1 MICPGSGRIRRD
13 KEEDDWG
20 LRPEDLSRAVAR
32 ALSPFPPLA
41 FGRPAEPKR
50 KRNNRQ
56 MCGICGEITFNNDMA
71 NTARVDRMAQAMAAR
86 GPDAMGVTMR
96 GRVAFGHRRL
106 KIIDLSDL
114 GAQPMTDAKLGLTL
128 VFNGCIYNYQ
138 DLRAELI
145 GLGHDFA
152 STSDTEV
159 ILKAFAQWGTDCF
172 SRFQGMF
179 AVAIHEHGSGR
190 LHLAR
195 DRFGIKPL
203 YYAEK
208 GQRLAFASS
217 LPALLA
223 GGDVDTSI
231 DPVALEH
238 YMSWHAVVPA
248 PRTILNGVRKL
259 PAATIRTI
267 ETDGSARD
275 ITWWEPDFNK
285 SEEDLARSE
294 EEWNE
299 MVLEGL
305 RTAVRRRMVA
315 DVPVGVLL
323 SGGVDSSLIVGLL
336 AEEGQKDLA
345 TFSIGFEE
353 ANGEKGDEFQY
364 SDLIAAHYGTNH
376 HQIFI
381 PSSELQQNLPGAIR
395 AMSEPMVSYDNIG
408 FYLLSRE
415 VSKHIK
421 VVQSGQGADEVFA
434 GYHWYPKMQGSST
447 PAADYAAAFF
457 DRTRAGMTEAVN
469 PSYLTSRD
477 ESLAFVEAHFAR
489 PGADDP
495 VDKALRLD
503 TNVMLVD
510 DPVKRVDNH
519 SMAWGLEA
527 RVPFLDHELVELAG
541 RIPARHKLAHG
552 GKGVLKEAARKVI
565 PSAVIDRPKGYFPVP
580 ALKYIQGDYL
590 NMVRDT
596 LTSSKARERG
606 LFNPAYLDKLFAAPT
621 EHITPLRGSELWQVA
636 LLEMWL
642 QAQEV

>member
-1 MICPGSGRIRRD
+1 
-13 KEEDDWG
+13 
-20 LRPEDLSRAVAR
+20 
-32 ALSPFPPLA
+32 
-41 FGRPAEPKR
+41 
-50 KRNNRQ
+50 
-56 MCGICGEITFNNDMA
+56 MCGICGEVVFGDDPA
-71 NTARVDRMAQAMAAR
+71 NTARVDTMARAMEAR

-106 KIIDLSDL
+106 KIIDLSDK
-114 GAQPMTDAKLGLTL
+114 GAQPMTDMALGLTL
-128 VFNGCIYNYQ
+128 VFNGCIYNYR
-138 DLRAELI
+138 DLRKDLI
-145 GLGHDFA
+145 VKGHSFV
-152 STSDTEV
+152 SSSDTEV
-159 ILKAFAQWGTDCF
+159 ILKAWAEWGAACF
-172 SRFQGMF
+172 ERFHGMF
-179 AVAIHEHGSGR
+179 AVAIHEHDSGR

-203 YYAEK
+203 YYSE
-208 GQRLAFASS
+208 GGGRLAFASS

-223 GGDVDTSI
+223 GGGIDTSI
-231 DPVALEH
+231 DKVALNH

-248 PRTILNGVRKL
+248 PRTILSGVRKL
-259 PAATIRTI
+259 PAATVRTI
-267 ETDGSARD
+267 ETDGSFKD
-275 ITWWEPDFNK
+275 VTYWEPRF
-285 SEEDLARSE
+285 ERAAEDMNRPAG
-294 EEWNE
+294 EWRD
-299 MVLEGL
+299 MVLDAL

-353 ANGEKGDEFQY
+353 ANGEKGDEFVY
-364 SDLIAAHYGTNH
+364 SDLIASHYGTD
-376 HQIFI
+376 HQKIFI
-381 PSSELQQNLPGAIR
+381 PSSELQGNLPGAIA

-434 GYHWYPKMQGSST
+434 GYHWYPQMVGANT
-447 PAADYAAAFF
+447 PAAAYRDAFF
-457 DRTRAGMTEAVN
+457 DRSFEVLGEAVS
-469 PSYLTSRD
+469 PDYMCDRD
-477 ESLAFVEAHFAR
+477 EASAFVEAHFGR

-541 RIPARHKLAHG
+541 RIPAGLKLAHR
-552 GKGVLKEAARKVI
+552 GKGVLKEAARLVV
-565 PSAVIDRPKGYFPVP
+565 PSQVIDRPKGYFPVP
-580 ALKYIQGDYL
+580 ALKYIQGSYL
-590 NMVRDT
+590 DMVRDT
-596 LTSSKARERG
+596 LTNEAARSRG
-606 LFNPAYLDKLFAAPT
+606 LFRPAYLEKLFADPAKY
-621 EHITPLRGSELWQVA
+621 ITKLRGSELWQVA